1 MDYCNEN
8 IGENLANMQIIA
20 NNDDLKITILTGIFD
35 QDIKVSIFDI
45 FRKKKYIGPYLKIM
59 RYTDDRH
66 NITHC
71 CRVSME
77 SPKYIIGF
85 DENMKLNKKEKE
97 YFMSLMI
104 SKSNIYNDSYWAH
117 AIDYMNDYIYNKK
130 YLNIKII
137 PNYFL
142 LEMED

>member
-59 RYTDDRH
+59 RYQSDK
-66 NITHC
+66 N
-71 CRVSME
+71 
-77 SPKYIIGF
+77 
-85 DENMKLNKKEKE
+85 
-97 YFMSLMI
+97 
-104 SKSNIYNDSYWAH
+104 
-117 AIDYMNDYIYNKK
+117 
-130 YLNIKII
+130 
-137 PNYFL
+137 
-142 LEMED
+142 